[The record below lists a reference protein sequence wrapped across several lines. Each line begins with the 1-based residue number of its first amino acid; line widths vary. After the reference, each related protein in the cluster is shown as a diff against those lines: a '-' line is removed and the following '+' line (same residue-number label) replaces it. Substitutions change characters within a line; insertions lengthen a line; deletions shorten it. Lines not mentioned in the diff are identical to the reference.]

1 MDKLAML
8 RSFCEKAPG
17 DPFPRYGVAMELRRG
32 GDLAGAVAAFAA
44 MAKDFPDYVPQYL
57 MAGQTLREMGDVPAA
72 RAVLDARARATLLSL
87 PDRMPLYFDHRGDPR
102 GVELTLDVSGVELD
116 PDRLVYLLEW
126 LVGVAS
132 AQPEGEAPYR
142 T

>member
-72 RAVLDARARATLLSL
+72 RAVLDAGIAVATRVGNSHAR
-87 PDRMPLYFDHRGDPR
+87 G
-102 GVELTLDVSGVELD
+102 ELQSARDELD
-116 PDRLVYLLEW
+116 GL
-126 LVGVAS
+126 
-132 AQPEGEAPYR
+132 
-142 T
+142 